1 MVETLLS
8 RFGYLAVFLLLL
20 GAGVG
25 VPLPEEPTQ
34 LAAGALSGEG
44 LLSLA
49 PAMITCW
56 LGIVCGD
63 LAWFL
68 LARRHGELVLSH
80 AAVRRLLTRER
91 REKVEAHLA
100 RHAFLTVLISRHLS
114 GLRLA
119 AFALAA
125 THGVRPRTFL
135 LADGLSAL
143 VSVPLVVSAGY
154 LGAHHLA
161 AVHGALR
168 RAELSVLAIAVL
180 LGIALVAVRRARRA
194 RRLAGANAGLEAAHD
209 AVRRGTDSSP
219 GRDHAG

>member
-1 MVETLLS
+1 VVLGLLS
-8 RFGYLAVFLLLL
+8 RYGHLAIFLLLF

-34 LAAGALSGEG
+34 LAAGALAGEG
-44 LLSLA
+44 VLSLL
-49 PAMITCW
+49 PAMATCW

-68 LARRHGELVLSH
+68 LARRHGEAVLSRP
-80 AAVRRLLTRER
+80 AVRRLLTPER
-91 REKVEAHLA
+91 RQKVEAHLA
-100 RHAFLTVLISRHLS
+100 RHAFLTVMIARHLS

-125 THGVRPRTFL
+125 THGVRRGTFVV
-135 LADGLSAL
+135 ADGLSAL

-154 LGAHHLA
+154 LGAQHLA
-161 AVHGALR
+161 AVHGVLRLVELTVLGVAVVAGMAFLIVRRLR
-168 RAELSVLAIAVL
+168 RS
-180 LGIALVAVRRARRA
+180 
-194 RRLAGANAGLEAAHD
+194 RRLAEADGEPAGHD
-209 AVRRGTDSSP
+209 AARREPMHRP